1 MKKSLIAILAMLL
14 MLSCQVNELAPE
26 YVPAEDDLYA
36 SIESIGATKTVMDE
50 NNNVLWSEEDQ
61 LVAFMGTTLGTKY
74 QIKEQYVGTTTGGFS
89 KIDEA
94 GNEDDLESGQEID
107 HNVVLYPHSTS
118 VWCMK
123 NDSNN
128 PTQSYKLNVV
138 LPETQAYEENSFG
151 IGAFPMIA
159 VSTDNKLTFR
169 NICGGLKLQFKGVD
183 KIKSIKL
190 EGLGGEKISGKSTVV
205 GYVNGSAPTIAMA
218 ATDKSYSHVIL
229 DCGEGVQLSETTP
242 TTFIIAVPPVE
253 FASGMKITVTDTDGL
268 SRTLTNSSANTI
280 KRSCLTRFP
289 VITYKQD
296 GVFEL
301 PEGTLTSHEIPAEGG
316 TVEIPLTTN
325 QEYEVVIPEDA
336 QEWISS
342 VVETR
347 VIRNETVVLNIAEN
361 TTAEDRTAE
370 VLITATDGTTLQTIT
385 VSQDAGATILPTNPD
400 EFALVDLGL
409 SVKWANYNMGAQTP
423 YEVGTATDW
432 GHEEGKDASYP
443 VDMNI
448 SNSKYDLVK
457 ATLGGD
463 WRLPTAFD
471 FMELEQNCT
480 WTQVE
485 INGVAGNLITGPNG
499 NSIFLPSAKYWTG
512 TAWERSTSNHDY
524 IYGIEWSPDAPVIA
538 SGSYNRPVQGK
549 VRVIPQASHTIDNIT
564 RNTAT
569 IVSQI
574 EDSDFSNIDLGLS
587 LRVAF
592 DGSIDVISSIAE
604 GNKHTF
610 HLNNLSSGTRYNVK
624 ASYNILGHI
633 INDDNSIQ
641 FKTVDATDGDGI
653 EAEPIDVGL
662 SVKWASWNIGA
673 TCPHDKGIKL
683 PWGGISVND
692 EARYDLA
699 DIDISGTEYDP
710 ATALWGPE
718 WRLPRMSEWNELVG
732 AYYRDY
738 VSNAIGGMLLKD
750 QIFLP
755 GDGITNYMSGSYL
768 KGCYFLLYAY
778 CYSGTL
784 IGNTNSIYVRP
795 VYDPLPQLAE
805 VTAADITSSTAFLS
819 SSLIRI
825 GGSEV
830 THKGFV
836 YSTEENPTLE
846 SSLSIEVTDNFSTE
860 LTNLEAQTTYYVKA
874 YAINSFGISYGDE
887 VTFTTEPSTPAEPE
901 VVNLSQSGTANSY
914 IVSSAG
920 SYKFSTVKGNSSES
934 VGAVASVEV
943 LWESFGTDVTPAMGD
958 LVKNA
963 VYLDGYITFQT
974 ADTFKE
980 GNAVIAAKDAS
991 GNILWSWHIWLTDE
1005 PEGQEYYN
1013 NAGIM
1018 MDRNLGA
1025 TSATPGDVGALGLL
1039 YQWGRKDPFLGS
1051 SSISSSTYAKSTVT
1065 WPSAVSS
1072 NSSKGTIA
1080 YATANPTTFIKAN
1093 SNNHDWYYTG
1103 SSSTDNTR
1111 WTTSESS
1118 KSIYDPCPAGWRV
1131 PDGADVRSNGV
1142 WSKALG
1148 SSSDFSDALLYDST
1162 NEGMNFSGKFGSA
1175 STIWYPASGFRSRS
1189 DGSLNR
1195 VGYLGYYWS
1204 ASPISIN
1211 AFLLYFDSTGFVN
1224 PAGSDHLAYGRSV
1237 RCVRE

>member
-36 SIESIGATKTVMDE
+36 SIESLGATKTVMDE

-205 GYVNGSAPTIAMA
+205 GYVNGIAPTIAMA

-229 DCGEGVQLSETTP
+229 DCGEGVQLSEATP

-296 GVFEL
+296 GVFDL
-301 PEGTLTSHEIPAEGG
+301 PEGTLTSYEIPAEGG

-336 QEWISS
+336 QEWIS

-347 VIRNETVVLNIAEN
+347 VVRNETVVLNIAEN

-370 VLITATDGTTLQTIT
+370 VLIAATDGTTLQTIT
-385 VSQDAGATILPTNPD
+385 VFQDAGATILPTNPD

-499 NSIFLPSAKYWTG
+499 NSIFLPNAKYWTG
-512 TAWERSTSNHDY
+512 TAWERSTSNNDY
-524 IYGIEWSPDAPVIA
+524 IYGIQWSPEESVIA
-538 SGSYNRPVQGK
+538 SGVFNRPVQGV
-549 VRVIPQASHTIDNIT
+549 VRVIPQTNHIVNEI
-564 RNTAT
+564 RKNTAT
-569 IVSQI
+569 VTTELTSTDY
-574 EDSDFSNIDLGLS
+574 DSIDLGLS
-587 LRVAF
+587 LRVSN
-592 DGSIDVISSIAE
+592 DGSINVTSQLKE
-604 GNKHTF
+604 GNQYTF
-610 HLNNLSSGTRYNVK
+610 NLDNLSNGTTYTIK
-624 ASYNILGHI
+624 ASYSILGHT
-633 INDDNSIQ
+633 INEEKGVQ
-641 FKTVDATDGDGI
+641 FRTLDATDGDGI

-699 DIDISGTEYDP
+699 DMDISGTEYDP
-710 ATALWGPE
+710 ATTLWGPE
-718 WRLPRMSEWNELVG
+718 WRLPSVAEWRELIG
-732 AYYRDY
+732 GYYRDY
-738 VSNAIGGMLLKD
+738 VSNAIGGILLKND
-750 QIFLP
+750 IFLP
-755 GDGITNYMSGSYL
+755 GSGITNYMSGSYR

-778 CYSGTL
+778 CYSGSL
-784 IGNTNSIYVRP
+784 LGNNTTVYVRP
-795 VYDPLPQLAE
+795 VYDPVPQLAK
-805 VTAADITSSTAFLS
+805 VTTANISSSTVTLS
-819 SSLIRI
+819 SDVVRI

-901 VVNLSQSGTANSY
+901 VVSLSQSGTANSY

-934 VGAVASVEV
+934 VGAVAFAEV
-943 LWESFGTDVTPAMGD
+943 LWESFGTDVTPKVGD
-958 LVKNA
+958 LVKNVKYA
-963 VYLDGYITFQT
+963 DGAISFDTPSTFN
-974 ADTFKE
+974 E

-991 GNILWSWHIWLTDE
+991 GTILWSWHIWLTDE

-1013 NAGIM
+1013 NAGTM

-1051 SSISSSTYAKSTVT
+1051 SSISDDIYAESTIT
-1065 WPSAVSS
+1065 WPSTVESDSS
-1072 NSSKGTIA
+1072 NGTIEF
-1080 YATANPTTFIKAN
+1080 ATANPTTFITCSR
-1093 SNNHDWYYTG
+1093 SNYDWYYTG
-1103 SSSTDNTR
+1103 SKSADNTR
-1111 WTTSESS
+1111 WTTSESN
-1118 KSIYDPCPAGWRV
+1118 KSIYDPCPVGWRV
-1131 PDGADVRSNGV
+1131 PDGGNNGE
-1142 WSKALG
+1142 WSKAA
-1148 SSSDFSDALLYDST
+1148 SSSYFHYTYNDT
-1162 NEGMNFSGKFGSA
+1162 KEGMNFSGKFGPDV
-1175 STIWYPASGFRSRS
+1175 TIWYPASGFRPYS
-1189 DGSLNR
+1189 DGLLDF
-1195 VGYLGYYWS
+1195 VGYDGFYWS
-1204 ASPISIN
+1204 AAPVIN
-1211 AFLLYFDSTGFVN
+1211 HENAYMLAFYNDDSVYSLSASRASG
-1224 PAGSDHLAYGRSV
+1224 HSV
-1237 RCVRE
+1237 RCIQE